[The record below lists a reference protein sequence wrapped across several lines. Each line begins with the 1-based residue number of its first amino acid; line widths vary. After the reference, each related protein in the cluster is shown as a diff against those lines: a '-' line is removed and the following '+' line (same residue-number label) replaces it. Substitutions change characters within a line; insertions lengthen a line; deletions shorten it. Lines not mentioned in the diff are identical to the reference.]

1 MATFR
6 VISESNVRQLG
17 PLLAGPVRPSGPCCL
32 GVAEA
37 PFLSL
42 ESSKTATFLVGSES
56 NVRPLGPLPAGPVR
70 PLGPCC
76 LGVAEAPFLSLETHF
91 SHPGACDSTVNG
103 QGNNMSACFSQQFQ
117 FSKCPKMTKVGTCW
131 IKPLPNPPTCV
142 HGDQVMVSIVGVL
155 HTNSSWF
162 YSPFCGA
169 NIQLF
174 P

>member
-17 PLLAGPVRPSGPCCL
+17 PLSAGPVRPSGPCCL

-56 NVRPLGPLPAGPVR
+56 NVRPLGPLPAAPVR

-91 SHPGACDSTVNG
+91 SHPGAV
-103 QGNNMSACFSQQFQ
+103 F
-117 FSKCPKMTKVGTCW
+117 
-131 IKPLPNPPTCV
+131 
-142 HGDQVMVSIVGVL
+142 
-155 HTNSSWF
+155 
-162 YSPFCGA
+162 
-169 NIQLF
+169 
-174 P
+174 

>member
-6 VISESNVRQLG
+6 AISESNVRQLG
-17 PLLAGPVRPSGPCCL
+17 PLSAGPVRPSGPCCL

-76 LGVAEAPFLSLETHF
+76 LGVAEAPFLSLESWKMATFLVFYPGRRKGERARERDLLDQTPPESSNLCTWWPSHGFNSGSTSHQLVLVLF
-91 SHPGACDSTVNG
+91 SFLWG
-103 QGNNMSACFSQQFQ
+103 
-117 FSKCPKMTKVGTCW
+117 
-131 IKPLPNPPTCV
+131 
-142 HGDQVMVSIVGVL
+142 
-155 HTNSSWF
+155 
-162 YSPFCGA
+162 
-169 NIQLF
+169 
-174 P
+174 

>member
-17 PLLAGPVRPSGPCCL
+17 PLSAGPVRPSGPCCL

-56 NVRPLGPLPAGPVR
+56 NVRPLGPLPAPVR

-76 LGVAEAPFLSLETHF
+76 LGVAEAPFLSLE
-91 SHPGACDSTVNG
+91 S
-103 QGNNMSACFSQQFQ
+103 
-117 FSKCPKMTKVGTCW
+117 
-131 IKPLPNPPTCV
+131 
-142 HGDQVMVSIVGVL
+142 
-155 HTNSSWF
+155 
-162 YSPFCGA
+162 
-169 NIQLF
+169 
-174 P
+174 

>member
-1 MATFR
+1 MDFRSYIRQFLVAILMLFRPSGPCCLGVAEAPFLTFR

-17 PLLAGPVRPSGPCCL
+17 PLSAGPVRPSGPCCL

-91 SHPGACDSTVNG
+91 SHPGAV
-103 QGNNMSACFSQQFQ
+103 F
-117 FSKCPKMTKVGTCW
+117 
-131 IKPLPNPPTCV
+131 
-142 HGDQVMVSIVGVL
+142 
-155 HTNSSWF
+155 
-162 YSPFCGA
+162 
-169 NIQLF
+169 
-174 P
+174 